1 VRRTIFCPCHPPGF
15 VYRAE
20 RRDDINA
27 TSSFPDVRSLLL
39 PGVAG
44 ARSKSPAVS
53 IAASVAKIERRET
66 LDMAA
71 RQGAYGISN
80 CVPNLPTEGESRGSG
95 RPTAPLPTRNRGLM
109 SVKFQ
114 RSITI
119 NFCTNTY
126 VTAIGRLG
134 KLATIW
140 RSARVGLVRARR
152 TCLLRHRP
160 SETLGVASRRGGIC
174 IDAPSRGIRMSPFE
188 RRDVHTHSPSALA
201 QLVTNL
207 PYERS

>member
-1 VRRTIFCPCHPPGF
+1 MAASQVALG
-15 VYRAE
+15 
-20 RRDDINA
+20 
-27 TSSFPDVRSLLL
+27 TSS
-39 PGVAG
+39 
-44 ARSKSPAVS
+44 
-53 IAASVAKIERRET
+53 
-66 LDMAA
+66 M
-71 RQGAYGISN
+71 
-80 CVPNLPTEGESRGSG
+80 VPNLPAERGSRGSG
-95 RPTAPLPTRNRGLM
+95 RPTAPLPTRNRGLI

-160 SETLGVASRRGGIC
+160 SETLSVASRHG
-174 IDAPSRGIRMSPFE
+174 GIRMSPFE
-188 RRDVHTHSPSALA
+188 RRDVHDLDAQPVGSGPACDQPSLREVVAVLGSVSSKYMT
-201 QLVTNL
+201 LVIVGLTGNVHVL
-207 PYERS
+207 